1 MFSIE
6 NYIIKLLS
14 YEKMI
19 KEHATKHIGKEY
31 HRGVVGR
38 KLIII
43 ISHFLGFCDDCDICY
58 LLKKIITGVISFL
71 I

>member
-19 KEHATKHIGKEY
+19 KEHATKHIGKDY

-38 KLIII
+38 KLI
-43 ISHFLGFCDDCDICY
+43 ISHFLGFCDDCDVCY
-58 LLKKIITGVISFL
+58 LLKEIIMGVTSFL